1 MAKYFL
7 ASVGRAEAFK
17 RDYDGNLTLAFTSNT
32 LTDSGINISTTKD
45 DIRGGQG
52 GAVQFSFVHD
62 PSVEITLTD
71 IVWKPAYLEAQL
83 GVEFNSIDRSA
94 YKTTTVTFNA
104 DGEADLGDQALALPM
119 LKCGN
124 EDDVYGIWGA
134 PKGSDE
140 YKVITSTDGTSLKLK
155 GASGEYCVRY
165 LGNDDRAKSAEISTM
180 IVPSELF
187 LVITAPIYAGDACAA
202 SKGKKAGEIQFE
214 IPRFQLNGAQ
224 ELAFNMSSN
233 QTMSLSGTAMAMDSS
248 SCGEN
253 AGGKL
258 LRIIEVIVDRDW
270 KDEITA
276 IDAEDDSAVVGKEIA
291 IYGAT
296 PSGPTLISN
305 EDLTFT
311 PTGYIDGK
319 TYKCLKA
326 AEKDVVVTAS
336 LKNSKYECKFN
347 IVAA

>member
-52 GAVQFSFVHD
+52 GAVQFSFAHD

-83 GVEFNSIDRSA
+83 GVEFNSVDRSA
-94 YKTTTVTFNA
+94 YKTTTVTFSE
-104 DGEADLGDQALALPM
+104 GTADLGDTALVLPM
-119 LKCGN
+119 LKCEN
-124 EDDVYGIWGA
+124 EDNVYGIWGA

-140 YKVITSTDGTSLKLK
+140 YKVISSTDGKTLNLT
-155 GASGEYCVRY
+155 GAKGEYCVRY
-165 LGNDDRAKSAEISTM
+165 LGIDDRAKSAEISTM

-214 IPRFQLNGAQ
+214 VPRFQLNGAQ

-248 SCGEN
+248 DCEN

-276 IDAEDDSAVVGKEIA
+276 IDAEDDCLVVGKEPA
-291 IYGAT
+291 IYGVT
-296 PSGPTLISN
+296 PSGVELISN
-305 EDLTFT
+305 DDLTFT
-311 PTGYIDGK
+311 EGFVVNGKFAKAGEVTITLTGK
-319 TYKCLKA
+319 TSI
-326 AEKDVVVTAS
+326 TATATV
-336 LKNSKYECKFN
+336 EE
-347 IVAA
+347 

>member
-52 GAVQFSFVHD
+52 GAVQFSFAHD

-83 GVEFNSIDRSA
+83 GVEFNSVDRSA
-94 YKTTTVTFNA
+94 YKTTTVTFSE
-104 DGEADLGDQALALPM
+104 GTADLGDTALVLPM
-119 LKCGN
+119 LKCEN
-124 EDDVYGIWGA
+124 EDNVYGIWGA

-140 YKVITSTDGTSLKLK
+140 YKVISSTDGKTLNLT
-155 GASGEYCVRY
+155 GAKGEYCVRY
-165 LGNDDRAKSAEISTM
+165 LGIDDRAKSAEISTM

-214 IPRFQLNGAQ
+214 VPRFQLNGAQ

-248 SCGEN
+248 DCEN

-276 IDAEDDSAVVGKEIA
+276 IDAEDDCLVVGKEPA
-291 IYGAT
+291 IYGVT
-296 PSGPTLISN
+296 PSGVELISN
-305 EDLTFT
+305 DDLTFT
-311 PTGYIDGK
+311 EGFVVNGKFAKAGEVTITLTGK
-319 TYKCLKA
+319 TS
-326 AEKDVVVTAS
+326 VTATATV
-336 LKNSKYECKFN
+336 EE
-347 IVAA
+347 

>member
-71 IVWKPAYLEAQL
+71 VVWKPAYLEAQL
-83 GVEFNSIDRSA
+83 GVEFNSVDRSA
-94 YKTTTVTFNA
+94 YKTTTVTFA
-104 DGEADLGDQALALPM
+104 DGTADLGDTALTLPM
-119 LKCGN
+119 LKCEG
-124 EDDVYGIWGA
+124 EGDVYGIWGA

-140 YKVITSTDGTSLKLK
+140 YKVISSTDGKALTLK

-165 LGNDDRAKSAEISTM
+165 LGIDDRAKSAEISTM

-248 SCGEN
+248 DCEN

-276 IDAEDDSAVVGKEIA
+276 IDAEDDCLVVGKEPA
-291 IYGAT
+291 IYGVT
-296 PSGPTLISN
+296 SSGVELISN
-305 EDLTFT
+305 DDLTFT
-311 PTGYIDGK
+311 EGFVVNNKFAKAGEVTVTLKGK
-319 TYKCLKA
+319 TSITA
-326 AEKDVVVTAS
+326 TATVT
-336 LKNSKYECKFN
+336 E
-347 IVAA
+347 

>member
-7 ASVGRAEAFK
+7 ASVGRVEAFK

-52 GAVQFSFVHD
+52 GAVQFSFAHD

-83 GVEFNSIDRSA
+83 GVEFNSVDRSA
-94 YKTTTVTFNA
+94 YKTTTVTFSE
-104 DGEADLGDQALALPM
+104 GTADLGDTALVLPM
-119 LKCGN
+119 LKCEN
-124 EDDVYGIWGA
+124 EDNVYGIWGA

-140 YKVITSTDGTSLKLK
+140 YKVISSTDGKTLNLT
-155 GASGEYCVRY
+155 GAKGEYCVRY
-165 LGNDDRAKSAEISTM
+165 LGIDDRAKSAEISTM

-214 IPRFQLNGAQ
+214 VPRFQLNGAQ

-248 SCGEN
+248 DCEN

-276 IDAEDDSAVVGKEIA
+276 IDAEDDCLVVGKEPA
-291 IYGAT
+291 IYGVT
-296 PSGPTLISN
+296 PSGVELISN
-305 EDLTFT
+305 DDLTFT
-311 PTGYIDGK
+311 EGFVVNGKFAKAGEVTITLTGK
-319 TYKCLKA
+319 TS
-326 AEKDVVVTAS
+326 VTATATV
-336 LKNSKYECKFN
+336 EE
-347 IVAA
+347 

>member
-83 GVEFNSIDRSA
+83 GVEFNSVDRSA
-94 YKTTTVTFNA
+94 YKTTTVTFT
-104 DGEADLGDQALALPM
+104 DGTADLGDTALTLPM
-119 LKCGN
+119 LKCEG
-124 EDDVYGIWGA
+124 EGDVYGIWGA

-140 YKVITSTDGTSLKLK
+140 YKVISSTDGKALKLE

-165 LGNDDRAKSAEISTM
+165 LGIDDRAKSAEISTM

-248 SCGEN
+248 DCEN

-276 IDAEDDSAVVGKEIA
+276 IDAEDDCLVVGKEPA
-291 IYGAT
+291 IYGVT
-296 PSGPTLISN
+296 SSGVELISN
-305 EDLTFT
+305 DDLTFT
-311 PTGYIDGK
+311 EGFVVNNKFAKAGEVTITLKGK
-319 TYKCLKA
+319 TSITA
-326 AEKDVVVTAS
+326 TATVT
-336 LKNSKYECKFN
+336 E
-347 IVAA
+347 